1 MAGTVALRALRNILC
16 FINDEHRKNCKWKIR
31 LGLRLYEG
39 GSEVST
45 IRYANAKWRNAVANW
60 SQTMQT
66 VKTKIEKIKSPELQL
81 NDFMHICKC
90 IA

>member
-1 MAGTVALRALRNILC
+1 
-16 FINDEHRKNCKWKIR
+16 
-31 LGLRLYEG
+31 
-39 GSEVST
+39 VST